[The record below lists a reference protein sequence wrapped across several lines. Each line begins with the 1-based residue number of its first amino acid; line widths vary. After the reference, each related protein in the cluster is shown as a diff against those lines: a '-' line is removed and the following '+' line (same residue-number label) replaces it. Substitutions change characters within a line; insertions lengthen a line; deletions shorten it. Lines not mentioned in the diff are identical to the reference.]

1 MIQLR
6 TFFKQFTQTRPII
19 LGRWNRSS
27 ELQTYKKVD
36 WANEDH
42 CGTCASPPL
51 INNLPENDPIRTNYL
66 YLETMK
72 SKYHSTKTSS

>member
-6 TFFKQFTQTRPII
+6 TFFKQFTQTRPLA

-42 CGTCASPPL
+42 CGTCVESVQHK
-51 INNLPENDPIRTNYL
+51 NENRN
-66 YLETMK
+66 K
-72 SKYHSTKTSS
+72 KNQNK

>member
-1 MIQLR
+1 MMIQIR
-6 TFFKQFTQTRPII
+6 TIFKQFTQTRPLV

-27 ELQTYKKVD
+27 ESQTHKKVD

-51 INNLPENDPIRTNYL
+51 INSLPENDPIRKNYV
-66 YLETMK
+66 YLESLKTNSG
-72 SKYHSTKTSS
+72 SKTPM

>member
-1 MIQLR
+1 MIQIR
-6 TFFKQFTQTRPII
+6 TIFKQFTQTRPLV
-19 LGRWNRSS
+19 LGRWNRSNES
-27 ELQTYKKVD
+27 QTHKKVD

-51 INNLPENDPIRTNYL
+51 INSLPENDPIRKNYL

-72 SKYHSTKTSS
+72 SKYPSTKTSS